1 VVVSGLV
8 ISQDIID
15 ECQKVSGK
23 HLDGLVLEISD
34 ENKLT
39 IVSQFKSKSKKHPY
53 RAISSQFNDKNAR
66 FSRNVTTDKVA
77 KHKKLLFAV
86 LNLRYVNGEN
96 QFQEKLL
103 AVKWVGSSAK
113 SNVKMLSSSGWLNF
127 CAKISLNTKVE
138 LNDEDFDLNI
148 DDVLDK
154 VLRRSDTCVE
164 LEGTSVTKDNRGMYK
179 YVDRNCDSDN
189 DDN

>member
-1 VVVSGLV
+1 MVVSGLV

-66 FSRNVTTDKVA
+66 
-77 KHKKLLFAV
+77 FAV